1 MTRLRTLRAQA
12 AEELRALIAADYRPG
27 DRLPPEAELARRI
40 GLSRNTVREAVAI
53 LVTDGLVE
61 RRWGV
66 GTTVLAP
73 APPAS
78 FSVTDVIPVKEII
91 KSSGREPGLSHWHL
105 ASVRP
110 GPEVAAGLDLPGDD
124 SETWYVERVFTVDG
138 QPAVRLRDWC
148 LKTIAGRT
156 VDLTPLRDVEVDFIG
171 LIRDQSGETLHRMEG
186 KIQAALAGDAFGIRP
201 DDRPV
206 PLVQITQ
213 TCFTGSGSAIGY
225 SVVQFDTEIVDL
237 TLRRAFNSAGLQ

>member
-12 AEELRALIAADYRPG
+12 AEELRTLIATDYRPG

-78 FSVTDVIPVKEII
+78 FSVTDLVPVKEII
-91 KSSGREPGLSHWHL
+91 RSAGREPGLSHWHH

-110 GPEVAAGLDLPGDD
+110 DPEVAARLDLSGEDA
-124 SETWYVERVFTVDG
+124 ETWYVERVFTVDG
-138 QPAVRLRDWC
+138 QPAVHLRDWC
-148 LKTIAGRT
+148 LKTIGGRP
-156 VDLTPLRDVEVDFIG
+156 VDLTPLRDVDVDFIG
-171 LIRDQSGETLHRMEG
+171 LVREQSGETLHRMEG
-186 KIQAALAGDAFGIRP
+186 KIQAALSGEAFATGGETAT
-201 DDRPV
+201 V

-213 TCFTGSGSAIGY
+213 TCFTSSGSAIGY
-225 SVVQFDTEIVDL
+225 SVVQFDTEVVDL
-237 TLRRAFNSAGLQ
+237 TIRRAFSNSVG